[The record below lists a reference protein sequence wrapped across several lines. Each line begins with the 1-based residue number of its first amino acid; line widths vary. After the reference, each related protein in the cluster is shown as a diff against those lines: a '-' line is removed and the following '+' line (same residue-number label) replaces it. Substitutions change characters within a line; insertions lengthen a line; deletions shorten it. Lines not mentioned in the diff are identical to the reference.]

1 MTRRIPKSC
10 LALGLAALMI
20 LPACSQGGASP
31 SSRAEM
37 EAVVRE
43 YILANPG
50 LIEEALVALSQQEA
64 ENSRLATQAKIA
76 ENSER
81 LFNLSTDYSVGPA
94 DAPVTVVEFFD
105 YRCGYCKRSAEWVSD
120 LPEMYDGQVRVV
132 FKELPIFGGI
142 SATAARAALAA
153 GRQDKYLE
161 MHLALMNIR
170 SNDDLTEAAIDDIAG
185 KLDIDVA
192 RMRRDMESAEVQ
204 QQLADMIELGRT
216 LNVNGTP
223 GFFIGDEIVEGANT
237 PRIQEVITAQLG
249 G

>member
-1 MTRRIPKSC
+1 MTRPIQKSC
-10 LALGLAALMI
+10 LALGLAALAI
-20 LPACSQGGASP
+20 LPACGQGGASP

-37 EAVVRE
+37 EKVVRE

-64 ENSRLATQAKIA
+64 ENTRLATKARIA

-105 YRCGYCKRSAEWVSD
+105 YRCGYCKRSAGWVAD

-161 MHLALMNIR
+161 MHLELMNIR
-170 SNDDLTEAAIDDIAG
+170 SNDDLTEAAIDEIAAG
-185 KLDIDVA
+185 LGMDVA
-192 RMRRDMESAEVQ
+192 RMRRDMESAEIQ
-204 QQLADMIELGRT
+204 AQLADMIELGRT

-223 GFFIGDEIVEGANT
+223 GFIIGDEVVEGANT
-237 PRIQEVITAQLG
+237 PRIQQVITAQLG